1 MPESIDHIS
10 PTAAQLERALT
21 LAKRAHDGT
30 VHLSE
35 TEIKGLHWTCIDVL
49 LPDMGDDVAPLHT
62 FYMDPKGQLRG

>member
-1 MPESIDHIS
+1 MLDHIS
-10 PTAAQLERALT
+10 LTAPQLERALT

-35 TEIKGLHWTCIDVL
+35 MEIKDLRWTCIDVL
-49 LPDMGDDVAPLHT
+49 LSDMGDDVAPLHT